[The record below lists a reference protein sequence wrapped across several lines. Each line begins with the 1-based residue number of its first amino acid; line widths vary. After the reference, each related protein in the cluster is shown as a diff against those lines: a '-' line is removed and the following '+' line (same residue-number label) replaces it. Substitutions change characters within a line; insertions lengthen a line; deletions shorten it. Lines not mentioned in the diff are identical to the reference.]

1 VAALE
6 RGEIVL
12 EHLRGRAG
20 DPWAAQAA
28 DVLVRR
34 ELGLRRVDALALER
48 IDGEVVTLRRGDGG
62 RLRATV
68 ARHDDGRPRPI
79 SCGDEPEAVPAY
91 ELVELA

>member
-1 VAALE
+1 
-6 RGEIVL
+6 
-12 EHLRGRAG
+12 
-20 DPWAAQAA
+20 
-28 DVLVRR
+28 VRR

-48 IDGEVVTLRRGDGG
+48 IDGQVVTLRRGDGG